1 MALILVIDDDQALRR
16 TMRRILVDAGH
27 AVIDAEDGNVGMKR
41 LHAEQPALVITD
53 ILMPNK
59 DGIETIREIR
69 QLSPRTKIIATSGGG
84 SSGEAMFLKAARVF
98 GADAILQ
105 KPFRAADLLATVDRL
120 LAAG

>member
-16 TMRRILVDAGH
+16 TARRILTGAGYT
-27 AVIDAEDGNVGMKR
+27 VIDAEDGIAGMRR
-41 LHAEQPALVITD
+41 LPTEQPALVITD

-69 QLSPRTKIIATSGGG
+69 AVSPRTKVIATSGGG
-84 SSGEAMFLKAARVF
+84 VSGKAMFLDAAQVL
-98 GADAILQ
+98 GADAILR